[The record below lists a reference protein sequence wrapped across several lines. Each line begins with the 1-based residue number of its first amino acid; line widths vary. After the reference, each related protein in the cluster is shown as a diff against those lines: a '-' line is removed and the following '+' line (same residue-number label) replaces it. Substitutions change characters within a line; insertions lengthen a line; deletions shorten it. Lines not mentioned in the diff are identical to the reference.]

1 MRKINYILV
10 ATSIAFASCSG
21 NGSETEGA
29 TTQEVVLNLDSAN
42 AKISYALGAQQIDG
56 LMQQQL
62 IEFVDVA
69 AYVAG
74 FEAAF
79 NGDSLE
85 VTVEEAYALLQQE
98 RSKPFL
104 KNKEIGEE
112 FLAENSKREEVTT
125 LPSGLQYEVITA
137 GTGPKP
143 GLTDQF
149 VAHYTGS
156 LLDGTVFDSSVE
168 RGEPLT
174 YGVSQVVPGWTEALQ
189 MMSVGSKWKIYLPNE
204 LAYGETGTPG
214 GPIDPYSTL
223 IFEMELLDIVKKG
236 ESK

>member
-1 MRKINYILV
+1 MRKVIYILL
-10 ATSIAFASCSG
+10 ATPFAFASCNGDGSG
-21 NGSETEGA
+21 SDITP
-29 TTQEVVLNLDSAN
+29 EVAFSLDSAN

-62 IEFVDVA
+62 IEFVDVD

-74 FEAAF
+74 FKAAF

-104 KNKEIGEE
+104 KNREIGED
-112 FLAENSKREEVTT
+112 FLVENSKREEVTT

-137 GTGPKP
+137 GIGPKP

-189 MMSVGSKWKIYLPNE
+189 LMSVGSKWKIYLPSD